1 MPMKI
6 LFVITGGIAE
16 YKVVEA
22 VRYQVKAGNAVKV
35 VMTKMAEEFVAPL
48 TFATLTNEPV
58 YDDFK
63 SDLGKPVAHVALA
76 DWADQVVVAP
86 ATANFIAKM
95 ALGIADDFA
104 STVVLASSAKKRVL
118 PAMNVNMWQN
128 PAVQRNLTQLKADG
142 VEILEP
148 VVGELAEGYSGKGR
162 FPSAEVVNQFISQP
176 VSSSQQLAGYKV
188 VVTAGG
194 TREAIDPVRFIGN
207 RSSGKMGF
215 ALAQQAAAA
224 GATVTLITGPT
235 NLSLDTN
242 SKIKRIDIED
252 VAELKAALDQEL
264 KNADVLIM
272 AAAVSDYRV
281 AKVSTHKLKKHD
293 FKNGLQ
299 LELVE
304 NPDILATLDRPDRL
318 KYVVGFA
325 AETDD
330 LLENATGKMQ
340 RKGLNMV
347 VANDVGNPEIGFN
360 VDDNAVTILR
370 PDQRAK
376 VIAKQSKV
384 KIAEAILK
392 IVSEELK

>member
-1 MPMKI
+1 MKI

-35 VMTKMAEEFVAPL
+35 VMTKMAEEFVTPL

-176 VSSSQQLAGYKV
+176 VGSSQQLAGYKV

-235 NLSLDTN
+235 NLSLDTH

-376 VIAKQSKV
+376 VIAQQSKV

>member
-1 MPMKI
+1 MKI

-35 VMTKMAEEFVAPL
+35 VMTKMAEEFVTPL

-176 VSSSQQLAGYKV
+176 VGSSQQLAGYKV

-235 NLSLDTN
+235 NLSLDTH

-330 LLENATGKMQ
+330 LLENATEKMQ

-347 VANDVGNPEIGFN
+347 VANDVVNPEIGFN

>member
-1 MPMKI
+1 MKI

-35 VMTKMAEEFVAPL
+35 VMTKMAEEFVTPL

-224 GATVTLITGPT
+224 GATVTLITGST
-235 NLSLDTN
+235 NLSLDAH

-347 VANDVGNPEIGFN
+347 VANDVGNPETGFN

-384 KIAEAILK
+384 KVAEAILK

>member
-1 MPMKI
+1 MKI

-22 VRYQVKAGNAVKV
+22 VRYQVKAGNVVKV
-35 VMTKMAEEFVAPL
+35 VMTKMAEEFVTPL

-63 SDLGKPVAHVALA
+63 SHLGKPVAHVALA
-76 DWADQVVVAP
+76 DWADQIVVAP

-104 STVVLASSAKKRVL
+104 STVVLASAAKKKVL
-118 PAMNVNMWQN
+118 PAMNVNMWEN
-128 PAVQRNLTQLKADG
+128 PAVQRNLAQLKADG

-148 VVGELAEGYSGKGR
+148 AVGELAEGYAGKGR
-162 FPSAEVVNQFISQP
+162 FPAAEVVNQFISQP
-176 VSSSQQLAGYKV
+176 ATSRQLAGYKV

-194 TREAIDPVRFIGN
+194 TREAIDPVRYIGN

-235 NLSLDTN
+235 NLKLANDTQ
-242 SKIKRIDIED
+242 IKRIDIED
-252 VAELKAALDQEL
+252 VNNLKAALEQEIQT
-264 KNADVLIM
+264 ADVLIM

-281 AKVSTHKLKKHD
+281 AKVSTHKLKKKD

-304 NPDILATLDRPDRL
+304 NPDILATLSRPAQL

-330 LLENATGKMQ
+330 LLKNATQKMQ
-340 RKGLNMV
+340 RKGLDMV
-347 VANDVGNPEIGFN
+347 VANDVGDPEIGFN

-370 PDQRAK
+370 PGQASK
-376 VIAKQSKV
+376 TIAKQSKTM
-384 KIAEAILK
+384 IAKSILEM
-392 IVSEELK
+392 VSQELK

>member
-1 MPMKI
+1 MKI

-35 VMTKMAEEFVAPL
+35 VMTKMAEEFVTPL

-176 VSSSQQLAGYKV
+176 VGSSQQLAGYKV

-235 NLSLDTN
+235 NLSLDTH

-304 NPDILATLDRPDRL
+304 NPDVLATLDRPDRL

-340 RKGLNMV
+340 RKGLDMV

>member
-1 MPMKI
+1 MKI

-35 VMTKMAEEFVAPL
+35 VMTKMAEEFVTPL

-95 ALGIADDFA
+95 VLGIADDFA

-215 ALAQQAAAA
+215 ALAQQAAAV

>member
-1 MPMKI
+1 MKI

-35 VMTKMAEEFVAPL
+35 VMTKMAEEFVTPL

-318 KYVVGFA
+318 KYVVGFV

>member
-1 MPMKI
+1 MKI

-35 VMTKMAEEFVAPL
+35 VMTKMAEEFVTPL

-235 NLSLDTN
+235 NLSLDTH

-392 IVSEELK
+392 IISEELK

>member
-1 MPMKI
+1 MKI

-35 VMTKMAEEFVAPL
+35 VMTKMAEEFVTPL

-376 VIAKQSKV
+376 VIAKQSKL

>member
-1 MPMKI
+1 MKI

-35 VMTKMAEEFVAPL
+35 VMTKMAEEFVTPL

-235 NLSLDTN
+235 NLSLDTH

-330 LLENATGKMQ
+330 LLENATEKMQ

>member
-1 MPMKI
+1 MKI

-35 VMTKMAEEFVAPL
+35 VMTKMAEEFVTPL

-235 NLSLDTN
+235 NLSLDTH

-299 LELVE
+299 LELVK

>member
-1 MPMKI
+1 MKI

-35 VMTKMAEEFVAPL
+35 VMTKMAEEFVTPL

-235 NLSLDTN
+235 NLSLDTH

-272 AAAVSDYRV
+272 AAAVSDYQV

-330 LLENATGKMQ
+330 LLENATRKMQ

-370 PDQRAK
+370 PDQSAK

>member
-1 MPMKI
+1 MKI

-35 VMTKMAEEFVAPL
+35 VMTKMAEEFVTPL

-63 SDLGKPVAHVALA
+63 SHLGKPVAHVALA
-76 DWADQVVVAP
+76 DWADQIVVAP

-104 STVVLASSAKKRVL
+104 STVVLASAAKKKVL
-118 PAMNVNMWQN
+118 PAMNVNMWEN
-128 PAVQRNLTQLKADG
+128 PAVQRNLAQLKADG

-148 VVGELAEGYSGKGR
+148 AVGELAEGYAGKGR
-162 FPSAEVVNQFISQP
+162 FPAAEVVNQFISQP
-176 VSSSQQLAGYKV
+176 ATSRQLVGYKV

-194 TREAIDPVRFIGN
+194 TREAIDPVRYIGN

-215 ALAQQAAAA
+215 VLAQQAAAA

-235 NLSLDTN
+235 NLKLANDTQ
-242 SKIKRIDIED
+242 IKRIDIED
-252 VAELKAALDQEL
+252 VNSLKAALEQEIQT
-264 KNADVLIM
+264 ADVLIM

-281 AKVSTHKLKKHD
+281 AKVSTHKLKKKD

-304 NPDILATLDRPDRL
+304 NPDILATLSRPAQL

-330 LLENATGKMQ
+330 LLKNATQKMQ
-340 RKGLNMV
+340 RKGLDMV
-347 VANDVGNPEIGFN
+347 VANDVGDPEIGFN

-370 PDQRAK
+370 PGQASK
-376 VIAKQSKV
+376 TIAKQSKTM
-384 KIAEAILK
+384 IAKSILEM
-392 IVSEELK
+392 VSQELK

>member
-1 MPMKI
+1 MKI

-22 VRYQVKAGNAVKV
+22 VRYQVRAGNAVKV
-35 VMTKMAEEFVAPL
+35 VMTKMAEEFVTPL

-235 NLSLDTN
+235 NLSLDTH

>member
-1 MPMKI
+1 MKI

-35 VMTKMAEEFVAPL
+35 VMTKMAEEFVTPL
-48 TFATLTNEPV
+48 TFATLINEPV

-235 NLSLDTN
+235 NLSLDAH

-370 PDQRAK
+370 PDRRAK

>member
-1 MPMKI
+1 MKI

-35 VMTKMAEEFVAPL
+35 VMTKMAEEFVTPL

-176 VSSSQQLAGYKV
+176 VGSSQQLAGYKV

-235 NLSLDTN
+235 NLSLDTH

-370 PDQRAK
+370 PDRRAK

>member
-1 MPMKI
+1 MKI

-35 VMTKMAEEFVAPL
+35 VMTKMAEEFVTPL

-95 ALGIADDFA
+95 VLGIADDFA

-235 NLSLDTN
+235 NLSLDTQ

>member
-1 MPMKI
+1 MKI

-35 VMTKMAEEFVAPL
+35 VMTKMAEEFVTPL

-235 NLSLDTN
+235 NLSLDTH

-304 NPDILATLDRPDRL
+304 NPDVLATLDRPDRL

-330 LLENATGKMQ
+330 LLENATEKMQ

>member
-1 MPMKI
+1 MKI

-370 PDQRAK
+370 PDQSAK

>member
-1 MPMKI
+1 MKI

-35 VMTKMAEEFVAPL
+35 VMTKMAEEFVTPL

-142 VEILEP
+142 AEILEP

-235 NLSLDTN
+235 NLSLDTH

-330 LLENATGKMQ
+330 LLENATEKMQ

>member
-1 MPMKI
+1 MKI

-35 VMTKMAEEFVAPL
+35 VMTKMAEEFVTPL

-235 NLSLDTN
+235 NLSLDAH

>member
-1 MPMKI
+1 MKI

-35 VMTKMAEEFVAPL
+35 VMTKMAEEFVTPL

-176 VSSSQQLAGYKV
+176 VGSSQQLAGYKV

-235 NLSLDTN
+235 NLSLDTH

>member
-1 MPMKI
+1 MKI

-35 VMTKMAEEFVAPL
+35 VMTKMAEEFVTPL

-207 RSSGKMGF
+207 CSSGKMGF

-235 NLSLDTN
+235 NLSLDTH

-330 LLENATGKMQ
+330 LLENATRKMQ

-370 PDQRAK
+370 PDQSAK

>member
-1 MPMKI
+1 MKI

-35 VMTKMAEEFVAPL
+35 VMTKMAEEFVTPL

-235 NLSLDTN
+235 NLSPDTH

>member
-1 MPMKI
+1 MKI

-35 VMTKMAEEFVAPL
+35 VMTKMAEEFVTPL

-95 ALGIADDFA
+95 ALGIADDFT

-235 NLSLDTN
+235 NLSLDTH

>member
-1 MPMKI
+1 MKI

-35 VMTKMAEEFVAPL
+35 VMTKMAEEFVTPL

-176 VSSSQQLAGYKV
+176 VGSSQQLAGYKV

-224 GATVTLITGPT
+224 GATVTLIAGPT
-235 NLSLDTN
+235 NLSLDTH

-330 LLENATGKMQ
+330 LLENATEKMQ

>member
-1 MPMKI
+1 MKI

-235 NLSLDTN
+235 NLSLDTH

>member
-1 MPMKI
+1 MKI

-35 VMTKMAEEFVAPL
+35 VMTKMAEEFVTPL
-48 TFATLTNEPV
+48 TFATLINEPV

-176 VSSSQQLAGYKV
+176 VGSSQQLAGYKV

-235 NLSLDTN
+235 NLSLDTH
-242 SKIKRIDIED
+242 SEIKRIDIED

>member
-1 MPMKI
+1 MKI

-35 VMTKMAEEFVAPL
+35 VMTKMAEEFVTPL

-176 VSSSQQLAGYKV
+176 VSSSQQLTGYKV

-235 NLSLDTN
+235 NLSLDTH

>member
-1 MPMKI
+1 MKI

-16 YKVVEA
+16 YKVAEA

-35 VMTKMAEEFVAPL
+35 VMTKMAEEFVTPL

-235 NLSLDTN
+235 NLSLDTH

>member
-1 MPMKI
+1 MKI

-35 VMTKMAEEFVAPL
+35 VMTKMAEEFVTPL

-215 ALAQQAAAA
+215 ALAQQAAAV

-235 NLSLDTN
+235 NLSLDTQ

-376 VIAKQSKV
+376 VIAKQSKL

>member
-1 MPMKI
+1 MKI

-35 VMTKMAEEFVAPL
+35 VMTKMAEEFVTPL

-63 SDLGKPVAHVALA
+63 SHLGKPVAHVALA
-76 DWADQVVVAP
+76 DWADQIVVAP

-104 STVVLASSAKKRVL
+104 STVVLASAAKKKVL
-118 PAMNVNMWQN
+118 PAMNVNMWEN
-128 PAVQRNLTQLKADG
+128 PAVQRNLAQLKADG

-148 VVGELAEGYSGKGR
+148 AVGELAEGYAGKGR
-162 FPSAEVVNQFISQP
+162 FPAAEVVNQFISQP
-176 VSSSQQLAGYKV
+176 ATSRQLAGYKV

-194 TREAIDPVRFIGN
+194 TREAIDPVRYIGN

-235 NLSLDTN
+235 NLKLANDTQ
-242 SKIKRIDIED
+242 IKRIDIED
-252 VAELKAALDQEL
+252 VNSLKAALEQEIQT
-264 KNADVLIM
+264 ADVLIM

-281 AKVSTHKLKKHD
+281 AKVSTHKLKKKD

-304 NPDILATLDRPDRL
+304 NPDILATLSRPAQL

-330 LLENATGKMQ
+330 LLKNATQKMQ
-340 RKGLNMV
+340 RKGLDMV
-347 VANDVGNPEIGFN
+347 VANDVGDPEIGFN
-360 VDDNAVTILR
+360 ADDNAVTILR
-370 PDQRAK
+370 PGQASK
-376 VIAKQSKV
+376 TIAKQSKTM
-384 KIAEAILK
+384 IAKSILEM
-392 IVSEELK
+392 VSQELK

>member
-1 MPMKI
+1 MKI

-35 VMTKMAEEFVAPL
+35 VMTKMAEEFVTPL

-63 SDLGKPVAHVALA
+63 SDLGKLVAHVALA

-188 VVTAGG
+188 MVTAGG

-235 NLSLDTN
+235 NLSLDAH

>member
-1 MPMKI
+1 MKI

-35 VMTKMAEEFVAPL
+35 VMTKMAEEFVTPL
-48 TFATLTNEPV
+48 TFAALTNEPV

-63 SDLGKPVAHVALA
+63 SHLGKPVAHVALA
-76 DWADQVVVAP
+76 DWADQIVVAP

-104 STVVLASSAKKRVL
+104 STVVLASAAKKKVL
-118 PAMNVNMWQN
+118 PAMNVNMWEN
-128 PAVQRNLTQLKADG
+128 PAVQRNLAQLKADG

-148 VVGELAEGYSGKGR
+148 AVGELAEGYAGKGR
-162 FPSAEVVNQFISQP
+162 FPAAEVVNQFISQP
-176 VSSSQQLAGYKV
+176 ATSRQLAGYKV

-194 TREAIDPVRFIGN
+194 TREAIDPVRYIGN

-235 NLSLDTN
+235 NLKLANDTQ
-242 SKIKRIDIED
+242 IKRIDIED
-252 VAELKAALDQEL
+252 VNSLKAALEQEIQT
-264 KNADVLIM
+264 ADVLIM

-281 AKVSTHKLKKHD
+281 AKVSTHKLKKKD

-304 NPDILATLDRPDRL
+304 NPDILATLSRPAQL

-330 LLENATGKMQ
+330 LLKNATQKMQ
-340 RKGLNMV
+340 RKGLDMV
-347 VANDVGNPEIGFN
+347 VANDVGDPEIGFN

-370 PDQRAK
+370 PGQASK
-376 VIAKQSKV
+376 TIAKQSKTM
-384 KIAEAILK
+384 IAKSILEM
-392 IVSEELK
+392 VSQELK

>member
-1 MPMKI
+1 MKI

-35 VMTKMAEEFVAPL
+35 VMTKMAEEFVTPL

-104 STVVLASSAKKRVL
+104 STVILASSAKKRVL

-235 NLSLDTN
+235 NLSLDTH

>member
-1 MPMKI
+1 MKI

-35 VMTKMAEEFVAPL
+35 VMTKMAEEFVTPL
-48 TFATLTNEPV
+48 TFAVLTNEPV

-63 SDLGKPVAHVALA
+63 SHLGKPVAHVALA
-76 DWADQVVVAP
+76 DWADQIVVAP

-95 ALGIADDFA
+95 ALGIAGDFA
-104 STVVLASSAKKRVL
+104 STVVLASAAKKKVL
-118 PAMNVNMWQN
+118 PAMNVNMWEN
-128 PAVQRNLTQLKADG
+128 PAVQRNLAQLKADG

-148 VVGELAEGYSGKGR
+148 AVGELAEGYAGKGR
-162 FPSAEVVNQFISQP
+162 FPAAEVVNQFISQP
-176 VSSSQQLAGYKV
+176 ATSRQLAGYKV

-194 TREAIDPVRFIGN
+194 TREAIDPVRYIGN

-235 NLSLDTN
+235 NLKLANDTQ
-242 SKIKRIDIED
+242 IKRIDIED
-252 VAELKAALDQEL
+252 VNSLKAALEQEIQT
-264 KNADVLIM
+264 ADVLIM

-281 AKVSTHKLKKHD
+281 AKVSTHKLKKKD

-304 NPDILATLDRPDRL
+304 NPDILATLSRPAQL

-330 LLENATGKMQ
+330 LLKNATQKMQ
-340 RKGLNMV
+340 RKGLDMV
-347 VANDVGNPEIGFN
+347 VANDVGDPEIGFN

-370 PDQRAK
+370 PGQASK
-376 VIAKQSKV
+376 TIAKQSKTM
-384 KIAEAILK
+384 IAKSILEM
-392 IVSEELK
+392 VSQELK

>member
-1 MPMKI
+1 MKI

-48 TFATLTNEPV
+48 TFATLINEPV

-235 NLSLDTN
+235 NLSLDTH

>member
-1 MPMKI
+1 MKI

-35 VMTKMAEEFVAPL
+35 VMTKMAEEFVTPL
-48 TFATLTNEPV
+48 TFATLINEPV

-235 NLSLDTN
+235 NLSLDTH

-370 PDQRAK
+370 PDRRAK

>member
-1 MPMKI
+1 MKI

-35 VMTKMAEEFVAPL
+35 VMTKMAEEFVTPL

-176 VSSSQQLAGYKV
+176 VGSSQQLAGYKV

-235 NLSLDTN
+235 NLSLDTH

-330 LLENATGKMQ
+330 LLENATEKMQ